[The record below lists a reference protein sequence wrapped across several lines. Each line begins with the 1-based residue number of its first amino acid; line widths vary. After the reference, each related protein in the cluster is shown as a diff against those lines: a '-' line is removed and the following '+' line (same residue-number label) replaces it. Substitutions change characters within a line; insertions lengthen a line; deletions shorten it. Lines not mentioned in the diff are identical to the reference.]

1 LKIEKENTHE
11 RTEGYDHGLGASQES
26 LTIMKGKVTDQQLAS
41 HDIIMKDK
49 NSFGTVIHE
58 GIMKESTMHLIGNDR
73 QGHMMTT
80 VREKW
85 KTTGSS
91 PIITF
96 IILRYKRFMAD
107 VRFHRYIHR
116 QEKEST

>member
-49 NSFGTVIHE
+49 NSNPAC
-58 GIMKESTMHLIGNDR
+58 L
-73 QGHMMTT
+73 
-80 VREKW
+80 
-85 KTTGSS
+85 
-91 PIITF
+91 
-96 IILRYKRFMAD
+96 
-107 VRFHRYIHR
+107 
-116 QEKEST
+116 